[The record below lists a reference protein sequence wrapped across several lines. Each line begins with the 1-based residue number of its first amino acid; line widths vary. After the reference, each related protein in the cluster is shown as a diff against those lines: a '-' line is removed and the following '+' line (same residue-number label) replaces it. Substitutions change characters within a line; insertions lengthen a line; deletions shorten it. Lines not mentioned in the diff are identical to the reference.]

1 MPNDAYDEVRK
12 VYPQAHQDVAGIYDR
27 DPTKSNSR
35 YLGKDWNDARSHLL
49 PAQLLGTCDLHG
61 LEHPESIWC
70 VRWTPL
76 PAQPCDGDH
85 ASPPCADKDCWHRC
99 PNCGGDPCLPNCKY
113 GEAAQPAQAEPD
125 CTLPVRTGQL
135 PDWCKFVCP
144 ACRALAGQ
152 PCINGASCMERV
164 LLQGL
169 ADTGC
174 EGCGEPVYLTRGF
187 GYSHCDTTLNV
198 GCNARPNPNH
208 PSAPKLDRLYY
219 IQDTRTYCGNSVMWW
234 MPEGY
239 GYTSNLNDAWKVPAS
254 WKGRDTDKL
263 WPCDEIDL
271 LSTRQF
277 DMQLFHS
284 IKAQP

>member
-1 MPNDAYDEVRK
+1 MPNDAYDAVRK
-12 VYPQAHQDVAGIYDR
+12 VYPQAHQTAAGIYDR

-113 GEAAQPAQAEPD
+113 GEAAQPAQGE
-125 CTLPVRTGQL
+125 
-135 PDWCKFVCP
+135 
-144 ACRALAGQ
+144 
-152 PCINGASCMERV
+152 

-169 ADTGC
+169 A
-174 EGCGEPVYLTRGF
+174 EPEPEPERGEPRCYACEQPIVLVRGKWWHASMPLKGECIRQHTDTRRLEEWLWR
-187 GYSHCDTTLNV
+187 DEAIR
-198 GCNARPNPNH
+198 ARIPRDQYEIL
-208 PSAPKLDRLYY
+208 SAELAALKIQLGNLHAYCSSAERDLDAAEAQRDALQAKLDAIREA
-219 IQDTRTYCGNSVMWW
+219 V
-234 MPEGY
+234 
-239 GYTSNLNDAWKVPAS
+239 K
-254 WKGRDTDKL
+254 
-263 WPCDEIDL
+263 
-271 LSTRQF
+271 
-277 DMQLFHS
+277 
-284 IKAQP
+284 